1 MRPPPLAGLR
11 VLDLTRLLPGPLA
24 TMHLADLGAD
34 VVKIEDT
41 ETGDYARTLGHRRK
55 DAQGERADTDFFLVL
70 NRNKRAL
77 RLDLKRPEG
86 REVLLRLVRD
96 ADVLVEGFRP
106 GVMSKLGVGY
116 ETLRETNRRLVYCA
130 ISGYGQDGPLAQAA
144 GHDINYVGYT
154 GVGDQI
160 GRAGEPPAVP
170 NFQIADLLGG
180 TLSAVMGILA
190 AVLDARARGEGRF
203 VDVSMADGVLAH
215 AIFPLM
221 GTIEAGGK
229 APPRG
234 TSMLSGGLPCYD
246 VYETS
251 DSRWMAVGAL
261 EPKFWHRLCD
271 ALGAPELKPSHWVR
285 GSEAAPVRARL
296 AAIFA
301 TQTQAHWTRVFAE
314 ADCCVTPVL
323 TTDEALA
330 HPLFAAR
337 RMVVR
342 TPHPA
347 GGELV
352 QFAPPVKFGD
362 FEFAIEK
369 PAPHPGE
376 HADAV
381 LAEAGYSAAEIGALR
396 AAGVI

>member
-1 MRPPPLAGLR
+1 
-11 VLDLTRLLPGPLA
+11 
-24 TMHLADLGAD
+24 MHLADLGAD
-34 VVKIEDT
+34 VVKIEDA
-41 ETGDYARTLGHRRK
+41 EAGDYARTLGHRRRG
-55 DAQGERADTDFFLVL
+55 AHGEPADTDFFLVL

-86 REVLLRLVRD
+86 RDVLLRLVRD

-106 GVMSKLGVGY
+106 GVMTKLGVGY
-116 ETLRETNRRLVYCA
+116 ETLREANRRLVYCA
-130 ISGYGQDGPLAQAA
+130 ISGYGQDGPLAQTA

-203 VDVSMADGVLAH
+203 VDVSMTDGVLAH

-221 GTIEAGGK
+221 ATLEAGGK

-234 TSMLSGGLPCYD
+234 TAMLSGGLPCYD
-246 VYETS
+246 VYATA
-251 DSRWMAVGAL
+251 DRRWMVVGAL

-271 ALGAPELKPSHWVR
+271 TLGVPELKPRHWVR
-285 GSEAAPVRARL
+285 GAEAADVRARL
-296 AAIFA
+296 AAIFV
-301 TQTQAHWTRVFAE
+301 TETQAHWARVFAE
-314 ADCCVTPVL
+314 VDCCVTPVL

-337 RMVVR
+337 RMVLR
-342 TPHPA
+342 TAHPA

-352 QFAPPVKFGD
+352 QFAPPVKFSD
-362 FEFAIEK
+362 FEFAIDR
-369 PAPHPGE
+369 PAPQPGE
-376 HADAV
+376 HADAL
-381 LAEAGYSAAEIGALR
+381 LAEAGYSAAEIDALR
-396 AAGVI
+396 ATGVI

>member
-1 MRPPPLAGLR
+1 VRPPPLAGIR

-34 VVKIEDT
+34 VIKIEDT
-41 ETGDYARTLGHRRK
+41 DAGDYARTLGHRRRE
-55 DAQGERADTDFFLVL
+55 ASGALADTDFFLVL

-106 GVMSKLGVGY
+106 GVMTKLGVGY
-116 ETLRETNRRLVYCA
+116 EVLREVNRRLVFCA
-130 ISGYGQDGPLAQAA
+130 ISGYGQDGPLAQLA

-160 GRAGEPPAVP
+160 GRAGAPPAIP

-180 TLSAVMGILA
+180 TLSAVMGMLA
-190 AVLDARARGEGRF
+190 AVLDARACGEGRF
-203 VDVSMADGVLAH
+203 VDVSMTDGVLAH
-215 AIFPLM
+215 AIFPLLEM
-221 GTIEAGGK
+221 LERGST
-229 APPRG
+229 PPRG
-234 TSMLSGGLPCYD
+234 ATMLSGGLPCYN

-251 DSRWMAVGAL
+251 DHRWMAVGAL
-261 EPKFWHRLCD
+261 ETKFWHRLCD
-271 ALGAPELKPSHWVR
+271 TLGVPELKPRHYVY
-285 GSEAAPVRARL
+285 GKDAEPVKARL

-301 TQTQAHWTRVFAE
+301 SQPQSHWVAVFAQ
-314 ADCCVTPVL
+314 ADCCVSPIL
-323 TTDEALA
+323 TMDEALA

-337 RMVVR
+337 KMVKR
-342 TPHPA
+342 TAHPA

-352 QFAPPVKFGD
+352 QFAPPVAFSD
-362 FEFAIEK
+362 FAFHVER
-369 PAPHPGE
+369 PAPEPGE
-376 HADAV
+376 DTDAI
-381 LAEAGYSAAEIGALR
+381 LAAAGYSAAEVASLR
-396 AAGVI
+396 AARVV